1 MRCTPRAVNPWKA
14 AGPDGICG
22 RLLKDCVDQL
32 VGVFTKIFNQ
42 SFSQFTVPSC
52 LKSPTIVPLPKRSNF
67 TTLNDYRQVALKL
80 MKCFEKLG
88 QSHIMSFIPPTFD
101 PHQFAHR
108 AKRSTEESVAT
119 ALHAA
124 LSHLEQQGSCARLI
138 FIDFSTSTALSLSPC
153 SPLGCVLIPLL
164 YTLCTHD
171 CTPTHHSNTVIKF
184 ADDTTVVGLISRGE
198 ETA

>member
-1 MRCTPRAVNPWKA
+1 M
-14 AGPDGICG
+14 
-22 RLLKDCVDQL
+22 
-32 VGVFTKIFNQ
+32 
-42 SFSQFTVPSC
+42 
-52 LKSPTIVPLPKRSNF
+52 
-67 TTLNDYRQVALKL
+67 
-80 MKCFEKLG
+80 
-88 QSHIMSFIPPTFD
+88 
-101 PHQFAHR
+101 
-108 AKRSTEESVAT
+108 AT

-138 FIDFSTSTALSLSPC
+138 FIDFSTSTALSPSPC

-198 ETA
+198 ETAHRDEVWSVWWGGAELTTFSSIRQRPRSSLWII